1 MDFMKLAVVE
11 AWKGERMY
19 WDLASDDDRQLH
31 LSRYELAREL
41 FQPDWDCLD
50 AACGSGYGAA
60 FLAEKA
66 RSVCGIDVN
75 ESAIEYARTRYS
87 KPNLTYRCAD
97 LQRELPF
104 ADGSFD
110 AITSFET
117 LEHVRKQERMLSEFR
132 RVLKPHGIL
141 VMSTPDRK
149 VSERIGGL
157 DNHFHVAE
165 LSKREFVEL
174 LSRSFSVDKLFG
186 HADGSPVP
194 SHWRAVHQLL
204 RLGTRLDFLNMR
216 PRIERALARPF
227 AWLRSHFY
235 QMSGSPIQPV
245 TDLDAAIFVY
255 VIAVARRSD

>member
-1 MDFMKLAVVE
+1 MDSMKLAAVE

-19 WDLASDDDRQLH
+19 WDVASDDDRQLH
-31 LSRYELAREL
+31 LSRYDLAREL
-41 FQPDWDCLD
+41 FQPNWDCLD

-60 FLAEKA
+60 FLAERV
-66 RSVCGIDVN
+66 RSIVGIDVN
-75 ESAIEYARTRYS
+75 QNAIDYATATYE
-87 KPNLTYRCAD
+87 KPNLTFQCAD

-104 ADGSFD
+104 SDESFD

-117 LEHVRKQERMLSEFR
+117 LEHVGKQEEMLNEFH
-132 RVLKPHGIL
+132 RVLKRNGVL
-141 VMSTPDRK
+141 VISTPDRN

-174 LSRSFSVDKLFG
+174 LSRFFTVDKLFG

-204 RLGTRLDFLNMR
+204 RLGTHLDFLNMR
-216 PRIERALARPF
+216 SKIERALVGPF
-227 AWLRSHFY
+227 GWLRSRFY
-235 QMSGSPIQPV
+235 DMSATPIQPV
-245 TDLDAAIFVY
+245 TDLDRATFVY
-255 VIAVARRSD
+255 VIAVAQKRD